1 MSRRRLKT
9 RKESINPRAFLA
21 FLHPPQETAHKTE
34 LKIKLSR
41 RKDFGHR
48 SITPLEGR
56 KRRTG
61 DKCAAGK
68 RKLHVGGTWSKK
80 NPRQIYTCQGL
91 PRGKG
96 ERRRR
101 KFIFPVMRVSP
112 PRNPRRRPST
122 GRSAYT
128 GLRALIQREK
138 ERETRLRRNWSWHP
152 PPQCMVCRSVVW
164 RSAGGTIFGLLFPAN
179 ALSPPLEAWVKWKN
193 AAVGIVRRQTLSFF
207 CDPPI
212 VFESILC

>member
-1 MSRRRLKT
+1 MCRWK
-9 RKESINPRAFLA
+9 KEIARWW
-21 FLHPPQETAHKTE
+21 
-34 LKIKLSR
+34 
-41 RKDFGHR
+41 
-48 SITPLEGR
+48 
-56 KRRTG
+56 
-61 DKCAAGK
+61 
-68 RKLHVGGTWSKK
+68 HVKK

-101 KFIFPVMRVSP
+101 KFFSPLMRVSP

-164 RSAGGTIFGLLFPAN
+164 RSAGGTISGMLFPAN
-179 ALSPPLEAWVKWKN
+179 ALSPFGSLGQMEKCGCGHRSKANPF
-193 AAVGIVRRQTLSFF
+193 FF

>member
-1 MSRRRLKT
+1 MCRWKKEIARWWHVVEEESKTDLHMSRVTKREGGKKEKKVFFPGDASFPSAESSSAALNRSVRL
-9 RKESINPRAFLA
+9 P
-21 FLHPPQETAHKTE
+21 
-34 LKIKLSR
+34 
-41 RKDFGHR
+41 
-48 SITPLEGR
+48 
-56 KRRTG
+56 
-61 DKCAAGK
+61 
-68 RKLHVGGTWSKK
+68 
-80 NPRQIYTCQGL
+80 
-91 PRGKG
+91 
-96 ERRRR
+96 
-101 KFIFPVMRVSP
+101 
-112 PRNPRRRPST
+112 
-122 GRSAYT
+122 
-128 GLRALIQREK
+128 ALIQREK